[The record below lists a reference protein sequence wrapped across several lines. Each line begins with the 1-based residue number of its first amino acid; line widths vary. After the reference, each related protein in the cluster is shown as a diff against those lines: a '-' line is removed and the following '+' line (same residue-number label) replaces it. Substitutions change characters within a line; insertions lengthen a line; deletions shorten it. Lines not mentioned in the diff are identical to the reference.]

1 MTAAKVALG
10 GLVRPLCPLS
20 PAPRILP
27 VRALRA
33 MATAED
39 LAASKPSSRV
49 KHTDNDAFE
58 TYEAGQSDGQS
69 AGDLIVGF
77 GGMVC
82 PRALLSPTVRNLAEQ
97 CVRVCS
103 TSSVTAVPSSRLAAP
118 CGPPCSKSFR
128 SRPCPPSPTHS

>member
-1 MTAAKVALG
+1 
-10 GLVRPLCPLS
+10 
-20 PAPRILP
+20 
-27 VRALRA
+27 

-77 GGMVC
+77 CGMVC
-82 PRALLSPTVRNLAEQ
+82 RVRCSRPPCETLLS
-97 CVRVCS
+97 
-103 TSSVTAVPSSRLAAP
+103 TALR
-118 CGPPCSKSFR
+118 
-128 SRPCPPSPTHS
+128 